1 MAKIACIKYV
11 RIYIILLTYL
21 HIPLMSQNSISQV
34 IRQQQQQSKISVLN
48 DFSSNRQSNSKQQLK
63 TKALQTAVGANQ
75 QPTSSG
81 ITAAAAIAAQS
92 AVGNGLP
99 GADDQYKCAK
109 HCTCSIIQVLERAKG
124 QIKANL
130 TQAKCESSLFSDVLT
145 IDRRTQ
151 IIHISLPISD
161 LKTTSLQNVDT
172 FSAKTNNEQ
181 RIRNNL
187 QSFRMPR
194 LVQFNNLKEIII
206 INLRFEVCDS
216 EVFKRGQSLRRFK
229 LNYNKLMRISKA
241 CLKHLEK
248 LVELNLDYNNLEE
261 LESALFSSLLSL
273 KSLSIAHNKLSELA
287 AHQFVN
293 LTNLI
298 SLNLVGNS
306 FKTINLHLFEPMQNN
321 LRLLLLAKNEIK
333 LFVYSPI
340 QQQNQTPNPV
350 QLSNNNQTKLAQ
362 NWSSPSIIPLQLP
375 LQIPV
380 LTATK
385 SSALLSGVV
394 FKNLIKLNVDHNK
407 LERIKQLQ
415 LHRFFNIKYLSI
427 RHNNIATIRDKAFN
441 GLKLIELNLAHNQL
455 ASISKCAFCNATIKR
470 LVLSHNNITLPLTS
484 QMLLEPPTSVLSS
497 SSSIVAA
504 SASEIPRPLASVATN
519 EIYLPEPLA
528 QKSSFSSPDQPA
540 SPSNNPAPSASSS
553 QNMLIL
559 SQSIF
564 GPLFGQL
571 EYLDLSNNE
580 MLANQLDLLLE
591 PLLKLEYL
599 NIAAV
604 GLDRSLTSPTLFKNL
619 RQLKYLNISNN
630 QLDMLVSE
638 TVEPLTMLEVLDM
651 SNNKFSELDESFLV
665 TIDELSSLKV
675 VNFGSNPWFCSQ
687 CKVAPLYDWISRSQ
701 IYNYTC
707 IAPLFELQQEENNND
722 NNEMDVNSLL
732 GDNLDNNQQAT
743 SNEQSMFNSNNQIY
757 KSVHDYNILL
767 SDEVADELETSID
780 FDSVLSPSLDDDSI
794 SNYNFLD
801 SSLSLNSGQSLM
813 RSDLLTITSE
823 DDPSITQTIAKTS
836 MIINPNSL
844 SKRFNPIDYCLRCEF
859 PRELHKFKIHE
870 LNPGDFKFCAD
881 GAPRFAASEPRIGLT
896 LAIVIIGALFLII
909 IVVIVMYRRKSNTYY
924 TNEDTDALNGAKKP
938 VLSISSDVEHQYG
951 GDGTDYSSPPM
962 SQSYDSYSQDDDDD
976 EEEDEEEEDED
987 EEIEDED
994 DEEYDEEDD
1003 NNGGE
1008 EVGDELDEQ
1017 ESGAGKERKGNE
1029 GNRPDE
1035 TTRFSLGS
1043 SKSEDQHHK
1052 QTSEQHNKKQI
1063 RQASLIAGSPNELRP
1078 SSALTPSSERT
1089 TKGIRDK
1096 SQSSIQ
1102 SNSAASKRIQQVTV
1116 EKASWA
1122 PNSASNS
1129 SNLTG
1134 GAVNS
1139 TEHSGKSEK
1148 LVEKL
1153 GAESVA
1159 RKLASSRQS
1168 SGGRASK
1175 MNKLLSNQSAESQ
1188 SSYSNGGQQQQQQRQ
1203 KHLQQKTRETDLA
1216 QKFKETQSGSLSLPK
1231 RYSNKGT
1238 TPSDSLERETREGR
1252 DSWSTSQ
1259 ANNSDHLDQ
1268 EKSSPD
1274 INVVARLR
1282 AKRNSGCIYQVA
1294 TSLKPLN
1301 LSSSKSSNR
1310 SSNGTG
1316 RDDSRSAT
1324 TYSSHLGDNYNN
1336 TNEMSNN
1343 QSKNKSLQAKNHSA
1357 AKRSDSQASPYLA
1370 GTSRQ
1375 HTTGAATSNGAANS
1389 PRPTM
1394 SRQRFAAISND
1405 IADGLAREE
1414 TLANN
1419 PIRDM
1424 SMIIT
1429 PKQAEHLVREANA
1442 FQQINPAD
1450 ESSISSAL
1458 PPLPAAS
1465 DFMQALQANEPLKG
1479 GKNFTPNRNE
1489 INNQQHYGMAH
1500 QERVQSP
1507 SPASDA
1513 TTADSLAMEALE
1525 YLANE
1530 LDDNELLSTH
1540 PVVAAAASSSGAAAS
1555 ATTNKEFLTLDETG
1569 GALAELDASSLEY
1582 DAHNM
1587 IQHLTAP
1594 GAGNG
1599 KGLKKLHES
1608 HSTHSALTQTGS
1620 RELGDI

>member
-1 MAKIACIKYV
+1 
-11 RIYIILLTYL
+11 
-21 HIPLMSQNSISQV
+21 MSQNSIGQL
-34 IRQQQQQSKISVLN
+34 IRQQQRQPSGENLSGQSKISLLN
-48 DFSSNRQSNSKQQLK
+48 DFSSNRQSINSKQQLK
-63 TKALQTAVGANQ
+63 VKALQTAVAGVNQ
-75 QPTSSG
+75 QPSTS
-81 ITAAAAIAAQS
+81 ITAVAAARAL
-92 AVGNGLP
+92 GNGLP
-99 GADDQYKCAK
+99 GIDDQYKCAK
-109 HCTCSIIQVLERAKG
+109 HCSCSVIQVLERVKG
-124 QIKANL
+124 QIRANL

-161 LKTTSLQNVDT
+161 LKKTTLQNVDT
-172 FSAKTNNEQ
+172 FSAKTNNDQ
-181 RIRNNL
+181 IIKNNL

-194 LVQFNNLKEIII
+194 LVQFNILKEIII

-229 LNYNKLMRISKA
+229 LNYNQLTRISKA

-248 LVELNLDYNNLEE
+248 LVELNLDHNNLEE

-333 LFVYSPI
+333 LFLYSPI
-340 QQQNQTPNPV
+340 QQQQLNQTPTPN
-350 QLSNNNQTKLAQ
+350 SSTNQTTKVAQ
-362 NWSSPSIIPLQLP
+362 NWSSPLQLP
-375 LQIPV
+375 LKLPL

-394 FKNLIKLNVDHNK
+394 FKNLLKLNVDHNK

-470 LVLSHNNITLPLTS
+470 LVLSHNNITLPLPN

-497 SSSIVAA
+497 SSSIAAAAA
-504 SASEIPRPLASVATN
+504 SAALLSEIPRPLASVATN
-519 EIYLPEPLA
+519 ETYLPEPLA
-528 QKSSFSSPDQPA
+528 QKSSFSLPDQP
-540 SPSNNPAPSASSS
+540 SNNIAPSASSS

-580 MLANQLDLLLE
+580 MLANQLDFLLE

-604 GLDRSLTSPTLFKNL
+604 GIDRSLTSPTLFKNL

-675 VNFGSNPWFCSQ
+675 VNFGLNPWFCSQ

-707 IAPLFELQQEENNND
+707 IAPLFELQQDENNS
-722 NNEMDVNSLL
+722 NNEMDTSSLI
-732 GDNLDNNQQAT
+732 GDNLDNQAT
-743 SNEQSMFNSNNQIY
+743 INEQSRLNSKNHIY

-780 FDSVLSPSLDDDSI
+780 FDSVLSPSLDDDSM

-801 SSLSLNSGQSLM
+801 LSLSLNSGQSLM
-813 RSDLLTITSE
+813 RSDLLTTTGE
-823 DDPSITQTIAKTS
+823 DDPSIAQTIAKTS
-836 MIINPNSL
+836 MIINANSL
-844 SKRFNPIDYCLRCEF
+844 SKRFNPNDYCLGCEF

-924 TNEDTDALNGAKKP
+924 TNEDTDTLNGAKKP

-962 SQSYDSYSQDDDDD
+962 SQSYDSYSQDDDDG
-976 EEEDEEEEDED
+976 EDEDED
-987 EEIEDED
+987 EEIGDEDEEE
-994 DEEYDEEDD
+994 EEYDEEDD
-1003 NNGGE
+1003 DNGGE
-1008 EVGDELDEQ
+1008 GGEEEVDDELDE
-1017 ESGAGKERKGNE
+1017 ESGEASKERKENE
-1029 GNRPDE
+1029 NRQQPDE
-1035 TTRFSLGS
+1035 ATRFSLGS

-1052 QTSEQHNKKQI
+1052 QTSEHNHRKQI
-1063 RQASLIAGSPNELRP
+1063 RQASLIGSPNELRP
-1078 SSALTPSSERT
+1078 SSALTLSSEQT
-1089 TKGIRDK
+1089 TKGIHDK

-1102 SNSAASKRIQQVTV
+1102 SNSASKRVQQVAI
-1116 EKASWA
+1116 EKASWG

-1129 SNLTG
+1129 LNLTG
-1134 GAVNS
+1134 GVIHSPEN
-1139 TEHSGKSEK
+1139 SGKSEN
-1148 LVEKL
+1148 LVEKVSA
-1153 GAESVA
+1153 AENVA
-1159 RKLASSRQS
+1159 RKSAASRQS
-1168 SGGRASK
+1168 SGGKVSK
-1175 MNKLLSNQSAESQ
+1175 INKFLSNQSAESQ
-1188 SSYSNGGQQQQQQRQ
+1188 STYSNGRQQKQKQKQ
-1203 KHLQQKTRETDLA
+1203 KHQQKTRETDLA
-1216 QKFKETQSGSLSLPK
+1216 QEFKETQSGSLSLAK
-1231 RYSNKGT
+1231 RYSNKTT
-1238 TPSDSLERETREGR
+1238 TPSDSLDRETRESR
-1252 DSWSTSQ
+1252 DSWPTSP
-1259 ANNSDHLDQ
+1259 ANNDHPV
-1268 EKSSPD
+1268 EEIISPD
-1274 INVVARLR
+1274 VNVVARLR
-1282 AKRNSGCIYQVA
+1282 AKRNSGSIYQVA

-1316 RDDSRSAT
+1316 SAA
-1324 TYSSHLGDNYNN
+1324 TYSSHLADGHNN
-1336 TNEMSNN
+1336 TNESNN
-1343 QSKNKSLQAKNHSA
+1343 PSKNKSLQVGNHST
-1357 AKRSDSQASPYLA
+1357 KRLSDSQAGSN
-1370 GTSRQ
+1370 RQ
-1375 HTTGAATSNGAANS
+1375 HTTTGATP
-1389 PRPTM
+1389 PRTM
-1394 SRQRFAAISND
+1394 SRQRFAAMSND
-1405 IADGLAREE
+1405 LADLTREE
-1414 TLANN
+1414 TLANI
-1419 PIRDM
+1419 PIREM
-1424 SMIIT
+1424 SMIT

-1450 ESSISSAL
+1450 ESSISSL
-1458 PPLPAAS
+1458 PPPLAPAS
-1465 DFMQALQANEPLKG
+1465 DFMQALQGSETLKG
-1479 GKNFTPNRNE
+1479 AKNFTNRNE
-1489 INNQQHYGMAH
+1489 INQHYGMAH

-1530 LDDNELLSTH
+1530 LDDNEPLSAHQATSSAG
-1540 PVVAAAASSSGAAAS
+1540 VAGAS
-1555 ATTNKEFLTLDETG
+1555 ATSNKEFLALDETG
-1569 GALAELDASSLEY
+1569 GALAEFDASSLEY
-1582 DAHNM
+1582 DAHM
-1587 IQHLTAP
+1587 MQHLTAP
-1594 GAGNG
+1594 GTSNG
-1599 KGLKKLHES
+1599 KGLKKLRES
-1608 HSTHSALTQTGS
+1608 HSTHSVLTQTGS
-1620 RELGDI
+1620 RELGNI